1 MNKKKLNKKII
12 IFIIIIIFLI
22 LIIFFFTNKTK
33 KIKFGNNSSS
43 QEIIDNILNISS
55 YETVIEVEINS
66 NKNTNKYIIK
76 QKYIAPDISEQE
88 IMEPENIQGIKII
101 KNKNELKIENSKY
114 NLSKIYNDYEYMTDN
129 CLDLN
134 TFIENYKL
142 NGKEIYEEK
151 DNEIILC
158 IETNHKYNKY
168 IELYIGKETG
178 KPTKM
183 EIKDNSKNTL
193 IYILYREVKFK

>member
-12 IFIIIIIFLI
+12 IFIIIIILLI

-55 YETVIEVEINS
+55 YETIIEVEINS

-76 QKYIAPDISEQE
+76 QKYIAPDISQQE
-88 IMEPENIQGIKII
+88 IIEPENIQGIKII

-168 IELYIGKETG
+168 IELYISKETG

>member
-1 MNKKKLNKKII
+1 MKNKKII
-12 IFIIIIIFLI
+12 WIILLCILILSLIFI
-22 LIIFFFTNKTK
+22 FFNKKTAK
-33 KIKFGNNSSS
+33 VMKIGNNSSS

-76 QKYIAPDISEQE
+76 QKYIAPDISQQE
-88 IMEPENIQGIKII
+88 IIEPENIQGIKII

-151 DNEIILC
+151 DNEIILR

-168 IELYIGKETG
+168 IELYISKETG

>member
-12 IFIIIIIFLI
+12 IFIIIIILLI

-55 YETVIEVEINS
+55 YETIIEVEINS

-88 IMEPENIQGIKII
+88 IIEPENIQGIKII

-168 IELYIGKETG
+168 IELYISKETG

>member
-12 IFIIIIIFLI
+12 IFIIIIILSI

-55 YETVIEVEINS
+55 YETIIEVEINS

-88 IMEPENIQGIKII
+88 IIEPENIQGIKII

-168 IELYIGKETG
+168 IELYISKETG

>member
-1 MNKKKLNKKII
+1 MNKKRLNKKII
-12 IFIIIIIFLI
+12 IFIIIIIFLM
-22 LIIFFFTNKTK
+22 LIIFFFINKTK

-55 YETVIEVEINS
+55 YEAVIEVEINS

-76 QKYIAPDISEQE
+76 QKYIAPDISQQE
-88 IMEPENIQGIKII
+88 IIEPENIQGIKII

-151 DNEIILC
+151 DNEIILR

-168 IELYIGKETG
+168 IELYISKETG